1 MRIFEN
7 LRYHSR
13 LEQLSEE
20 REKLKTELVQTQ
32 SMLLSIEQLIAE
44 EILNQAADSPHCVI
58 SITDGE
64 AKHRGQR

>member
-1 MRIFEN
+1 MRIFGS

-20 REKLKTELVQTQ
+20 LEKLKTVLVQIQ

-44 EILNQAADSPHCVI
+44 EILNQAADSPYSVI
-58 SITDGE
+58 STPDGE
-64 AKHRGQR
+64 VKHRGQR